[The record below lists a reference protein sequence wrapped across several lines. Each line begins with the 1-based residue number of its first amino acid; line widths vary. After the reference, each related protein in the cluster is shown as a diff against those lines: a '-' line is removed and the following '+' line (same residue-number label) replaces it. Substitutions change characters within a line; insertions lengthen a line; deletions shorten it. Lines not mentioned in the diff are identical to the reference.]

1 MKINKLQNQIIEN
14 SLYNKVSHKRPVGVD
29 IKTDNSVN
37 IQISD
42 SAKTLIN
49 KINQSEETN
58 YSEKVEG
65 IRRAILEGNY
75 KVSSEDI
82 ADRIIKAMEE
92 QKESDI

>member
-14 SLYNKVSHKRPVGVD
+14 SLYNKVSQKRPVGVD

-82 ADRIIKAMEE
+82 ADRIIKAMAD
-92 QKESDI
+92 QKDSDI